1 MLDFDRLVEIA
12 AAFNREG
19 VEYIVFGGA
28 AVNLHGI
35 VRTTEDVDFFVSSD
49 PQNVARIK
57 RALRSVWNDPDLE
70 QIQDDDMIGE
80 YPSFRYGPPDESMFI
95 DVVSRLGEAFR
106 YDDLDAEIHEINGVP
121 IRVATP
127 ATLVRMKRDTV
138 RFKDRDDATRLRRK
152 FNLPED

>member
-1 MLDFDRLVEIA
+1 MLDFDKLVAIA
-12 AAFNREG
+12 SAFNREG
-19 VEYIVFGGA
+19 VEYLVFGGA

-35 VRTTEDVDFFVSSD
+35 VRATEDVDFFVS
-49 PQNVARIK
+49 PEPENVARIK
-57 RALRSVWNDPDLE
+57 RALHSVWDDPE
-70 QIQDDDMIGE
+70 IEEIQDDDMVGE

-106 YDDLDAEIHEINGVP
+106 YDDLEAEIHEIGGVP

-138 RFKDRDDATRLRRK
+138 RFKDHDDAARLRRK
-152 FNLPED
+152 FGLPED